1 MASDIILGTVYKA
14 IDKFSAPLKRMAK
27 ASKGFGQKAHLAMA
41 KAERGVRRLL
51 TPLNKL
57 TKRFGGIAA
66 IVGGLTLG
74 AAAAAGASAF
84 VDLDKNISAAS
95 AKFGV
100 FDRQSDVFISI
111 RKKAVEMG
119 ATTEF
124 TSGQAA
130 AGMKN
135 LATAGFSVEQA
146 MTGINTV
153 LDLATATQSDL
164 TTASDVAAKSLA
176 AFGLRS
182 KDPVV
187 LDKNLKAVTDTL
199 NKLITSS
206 GFANL
211 EEVLTTIGASGASAK
226 AAGLSIQTWAAA
238 TGTAVTAGID
248 ASSAGTQLNM
258 ALTKLAKPAAEG
270 QALMTKLGIKVQDA
284 RGNYRDFFDILAD
297 VEKGTKNM
305 GSRQKAAALATI
317 FGARAQKVI
326 NVLLDKG
333 AAGMREYRKQIE
345 DAQGVTGKMAGFMRK
360 GLGGAIAAMKSAF
373 EAVAITIGDTFQP
386 EIDALIENLTK
397 IARGSGEWLRKNKAL
412 IKFIFKIA
420 KAVIIYFAALKAIML
435 LIKTWNAITKIA
447 TVVQT
452 VFNAVLYA
460 NPIGLIILA
469 IMALV
474 AGIVLLIKKWKAMVN
489 WVKTSDS
496 GFAKFI
502 RFILLPLK
510 LMFMAIKWA
519 IQKVVEGFK
528 SMITWFKQT
537 KAFAAL
543 VKIGEKLRD
552 VFSAVGNVFKK
563 VWEWIKK
570 IFKMGTEPIRKLLSI
585 FGGKGEGFH
594 EKIKGLYNTENEV
607 ANVPAAQT
615 AAQTERY
622 EEISKQQLDI
632 SLRNKTD
639 KDVQVES
646 NTAAVPIT
654 TTTY

>member
-51 TPLNKL
+51 APLNKL

-412 IKFIFKIA
+412 IKFLFKIA
-420 KAVIIYFAALKAIML
+420 KAVIIYFAALKGLMIV
-435 LIKTWNAITKIA
+435 IKLWNTITKIA
-447 TVVQT
+447 TVVQAALNF
-452 VFNAVLYA
+452 VMAM
-460 NPIGLIILA
+460 NPIFLIIMG
-469 IMALV
+469 IMALIV
-474 AGIVLLIKKWKAMVN
+474 GIILLIKHWDKVKEAMRKFADSSIFQIMKLFNPIFMIIDAIRHFAQRWEGIKNAFKEGGILAGIKAIGKALFSFML
-489 WVKTSDS
+489 KPLE
-496 GFAKFI
+496 G
-502 RFILLPLK
+502 ILILISKIP
-510 LMFMAIKWA
+510 
-519 IQKVVEGFK
+519 
-528 SMITWFKQT
+528 
-537 KAFAAL
+537 
-543 VKIGEKLRD
+543 KIGD
-552 VFSAVGNVFKK
+552 K
-563 VWEWIKK
+563 VL
-570 IFKMGTEPIRKLLSI
+570 PAL
-585 FGGKGEGFH
+585 
-594 EKIKGLYNTENEV
+594 EKIKAFREGLDEGLVEAEKEEKKV
-607 ANVPAAQT
+607 ANPAAAQT

-622 EEISKQQLDI
+622 EEISKQQLNI
-632 SLRNKTD
+632 SLKNKTD
-639 KDVQVES
+639 KDVTVDK
-646 NTAAVPIT
+646 NTAAVPVT